1 MEMSKNLRQA
11 LEHQRLSVSRLAELS
26 GVPRKTIYHWLNG
39 QRPRNVE
46 QLLKVCKVLGVSVE
60 GLFSLAP
67 PANDNEFIYLN
78 DLKAELNAGTYEVI
92 LRPVKQK

>member
-11 LEHQRLSVSRLAELS
+11 LDHQRLSVSRLAELS

-46 QLLKVCKVLGVSVE
+46 QLIKVCKVLGVSVE
-60 GLFSLAP
+60 GLFNLTP
-67 PANDNEFIYLN
+67 PSNDNEFIYLN